1 VRPISVTEPATV
13 AATSNSLFV
22 MVFTICG
29 LGVNIDGSHLGS
41 FRFRVATLLKVKL
54 LESMET
60 HFVSQFMV
68 TLMLV
73 SETICV
79 KFTGSSFPVV
89 VVVVAAA
96 AAAEEEL
103 VSKRRLGD
111 SCGGAF

>member
-1 VRPISVTEPATV
+1 
-13 AATSNSLFV
+13 
-22 MVFTICG
+22 M
-29 LGVNIDGSHLGS
+29 
-41 FRFRVATLLKVKL
+41 ATLLKVKL

-89 VVVVAAA
+89 VVAVVA

-111 SCGGAF
+111 SCGGSF

>member
-1 VRPISVTEPATV
+1 MRPISVTEPATV

-41 FRFRVATLLKVKL
+41 FRVATLLKVKL

-79 KFTGSSFPVV
+79 KFTGSSFPIVV
-89 VVVVAAA
+89 

-111 SCGGAF
+111 SCGGSF

>member
-1 VRPISVTEPATV
+1 MRPISVTEPATV

-29 LGVNIDGSHLGS
+29 LGVNIDGSQLGS
-41 FRFRVATLLKVKL
+41 FRVATLLKVKL

-89 VVVVAAA
+89 VVVVVVVA

-111 SCGGAF
+111 SCGGSF